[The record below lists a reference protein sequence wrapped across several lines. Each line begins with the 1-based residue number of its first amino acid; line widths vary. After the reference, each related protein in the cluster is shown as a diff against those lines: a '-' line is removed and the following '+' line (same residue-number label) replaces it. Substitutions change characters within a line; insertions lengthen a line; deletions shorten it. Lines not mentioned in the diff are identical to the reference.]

1 MKYKNPIFIHIAKTA
16 GGSINTIMKNNQI
29 YIDPINQNPNHESYL
44 DKEYDWNS
52 FKNFNLGNFDYSFA
66 FVRNTYERLVS
77 AFFTPWV
84 NNSLHQDSNN
94 RELTELDFLN
104 FVKSFIL
111 KEQNFNFFRWSH
123 VMPFL
128 DIRSKLYDGDNK
140 QRLSFIGNFENLQ
153 IDFDSVCL
161 QLDLRPITL
170 PHNHKSKHK
179 HYSEYYNDEAIDII
193 SNFYKQD
200 IECFGYRFQS
210 KKEVEPTLYNQRGE
224 LIDISQTEC
233 YDRKVAN
240 TWISENDIVLELG
253 SRFGICS
260 TIINKKLKNKKNH
273 VSVEP
278 DEIAWDILE
287 KNRDSNKCEFQILK
301 GFVSKKKLSIKKIK
315 AWDGYAN
322 RSFEDPD
329 SKIRN
334 YSLQEVE
341 DKFNLKFNT
350 LFADCEGF
358 LPTFI
363 EENPQVLDNFYK
375 IIFEADYVKQLPK
388 NTYENIGKL
397 LNEKGFSTRLTGH
410 YYVYIKYK

>member
-1 MKYKNPIFIHIAKTA
+1 MKYKNPIFIHTAKAA
-16 GGSINTIMKNNQI
+16 GGSINEVMKNNQI
-29 YIDPINQNPNHESYL
+29 YIDPINQDPNNESYL
-44 DKEYDWNS
+44 NKEYNWPA
-52 FKNFNLGNFDYSFA
+52 FRNFNLGTFDYSFG
-66 FVRNTYERLVS
+66 FVRNTYDRVVS
-77 AFFTPWV
+77 AFSTPWV
-84 NNSLHQDSNN
+84 NHSLSEDSKK
-94 RELTELDFLN
+94 RELNEIDFLN
-104 FVKSFIL
+104 FIKSFL
-111 KEQNFNFFRWSH
+111 LREKHFSFFRWSH

-128 DIRSKLYDGDNK
+128 DVRSKLYDSNHK
-140 QRLSFIGNFENLQ
+140 QRLSFIGDFENLQ

-161 QLDLRPITL
+161 ELDLRPITL
-170 PHNHKSKHK
+170 PHNHKAIRK

-200 IECFGYRFQS
+200 IEHFGYQFQS
-210 KKEVEPTLYNQRGE
+210 EKETEPTLYNERGE
-224 LIDISQTEC
+224 LIDVSKTEH

-260 TIINKKLKNKKNH
+260 TTINKKLKNKKNH

-287 KNRDSNKCEFQILK
+287 KNRDLNKCEFQILK
-301 GFVSKKKLSIKKIK
+301 GFVSKKKLSIKYVK

-329 SKIRN
+329 SKIKN

-363 EENPQVLDNFYK
+363 EENPQVLDDFYK
-375 IIFEADYVKQLPK
+375 IIFEADYINKLPK
-388 NTYENIGKL
+388 NTYENLGKL
-397 LNEKGFSTRLTGH
+397 LNQKGFTTRLSGH
-410 YYVYIKYK
+410 YYVYIKY